1 LRTLI
6 LLICILVGSAFLHT
20 NISYSQSVFMVDES
34 PFEKIK
40 IGLEY
45 TNNFNRNIF
54 HDTWHPSGGI
64 KGFFETPF
72 YFGRMQIGLRLMNFK
87 TKDLNV
93 PEFSSWFIYAGWG
106 VEFKTFKVLKL
117 YSGLNIGSFQ
127 MNFKDEDIEPGLRSE
142 SELGIEFMVRLSFQI
157 LKNTNLNIEGS
168 YLRIFTNQKINLL
181 YVSAGFDY
189 SFNSPDW
196 LRDFLN

>member
-1 LRTLI
+1 
-6 LLICILVGSAFLHT
+6 
-20 NISYSQSVFMVDES
+20 MVDES
-34 PFEKIK
+34 PFEKIR

-72 YFGRMQIGLRLMNFK
+72 YFGKMQIGLRLMNFNS
-87 TKDLNV
+87 KDLNI
-93 PEFSSWFIYAGWG
+93 PEFFSWYIYAGWG
-106 VEFKTFKVLKL
+106 VEFKTLKVLKL
-117 YSGLNIGSFQ
+117 YSGLNISSFQ

-142 SELGIEFMVRLSFQI
+142 SELGIEFMVRFSFEI

-168 YLRIFTNQKINLL
+168 YLQVFTNQKINLF
-181 YVSAGFDY
+181 YVSAGIDFLL
-189 SFNSPDW
+189 NTPDW

>member
-1 LRTLI
+1 M
-6 LLICILVGSAFLHT
+6 AE
-20 NISYSQSVFMVDES
+20 ES
-34 PFEKIK
+34 PFENIK

-54 HDTWHPSGGI
+54 HNTWHPSGGI

-72 YFGRMQIGLRLMNFK
+72 YFGRAQFGLRVMNFK
-87 TKDLNV
+87 TKDLNITEFFSWFV
-93 PEFSSWFIYAGWG
+93 YGGWGMEFS
-106 VEFKTFKVLKL
+106 TLKLLSL

-157 LKNTNLNIEGS
+157 LKNANLNIEGS
-168 YLRIFTNQKINLL
+168 YLRIFTNQKINLF
-181 YVSAGFDY
+181 YASAGFDY
-189 SFNSPDW
+189 SFKAPDW

>member
-1 LRTLI
+1 
-6 LLICILVGSAFLHT
+6 
-20 NISYSQSVFMVDES
+20 MVDES
-34 PFEKIK
+34 PFEKIR

-72 YFGRMQIGLRLMNFK
+72 YFGKMQIGLRLMNFNS
-87 TKDLNV
+87 KDLNI
-93 PEFSSWFIYAGWG
+93 PEFFSWYIYAGWG
-106 VEFKTFKVLKL
+106 VEFKTLKVLKL
-117 YSGLNIGSFQ
+117 YSGLNISSFQ

-157 LKNTNLNIEGS
+157 LKNANLNIEGS
-168 YLRIFTNQKINLL
+168 YFRIFTNQKINLL